1 VSTKNKTFI
10 LNEMLRITNEAEM
23 LLKSKSLMENL
34 QSVIKSGN
42 LVKDAEIVPPN
53 DDLINP
59 RTKFGSGS
67 GDLSLGGDE
76 DIDFEIEDDIFE

>member
-1 VSTKNKTFI
+1 MIRTKDGFKQFI
-10 LNEMLRITNEAEM
+10 ENMD
-23 LLKSKSLMENL
+23 LLKVRGTKSLMENL

-59 RTKFGSGS
+59 RTKFGGGS
-67 GDLSLGGDE
+67 GDSLGGDD